1 MQTIISFIPI
11 LLVFV
16 VMYFFMIVPEK
27 KRKKQYD
34 AMLGG
39 LQLNDEIMTRGGV
52 IGKIVSLEDD
62 SLVLESGPNKTR
74 IRFSKNAVANKIYKD
89 DQKKEDKKKVD

>member
-1 MQTIISFIPI
+1 MQTVISFIPI

-34 AMLGG
+34 AMLSA
-39 LQLNDEIMTRGGV
+39 LQLNDEVMTRGGV
-52 IGKIVSLEDD
+52 IGKIVGLDDD
-62 SLVLESGPNKTR
+62 SFVLESGPNKTR

-89 DQKKEDKKKVD
+89 DEKENKKKVD

>member
-1 MQTIISFIPI
+1 MQTVISFIPLI
-11 LLVFV
+11 LVFV

-34 AMLGG
+34 AMLSA
-39 LQLNDEIMTRGGV
+39 LQLNDEVMTRGGV
-52 IGKIVSLEDD
+52 MGKIVGLDDD

-89 DQKKEDKKKVD
+89 DEKQDKKKVN